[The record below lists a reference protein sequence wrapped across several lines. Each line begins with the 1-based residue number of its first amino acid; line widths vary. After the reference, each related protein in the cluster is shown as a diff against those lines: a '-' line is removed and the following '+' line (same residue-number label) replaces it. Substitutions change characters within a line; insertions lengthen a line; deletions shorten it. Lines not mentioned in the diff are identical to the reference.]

1 MSWFTDRGQT
11 RIIIITITTR
21 HRRRNMRAALCHH
34 YDVIR
39 SPDVIGHVTFRPL
52 GHFSKGGPN
61 EKNNP
66 LSPLVSEIY
75 YSASEMPT
83 FIASC
88 IHIAIHASMST
99 DNRECL
105 KLAARIPTF
114 IWRTTSA
121 ENLRRRVEKGRMVQT
136 AQLRH
141 PDFWKPLI
149 FPTMQTYDFIGEGNS
164 LPLCTKSQ
172 LNWS

>member
-1 MSWFTDRGQT
+1 MSWFTDNKPTRGQT

-136 AQLRH
+136 AQLLH
-141 PDFWKPLI
+141 ADFWKPCT
-149 FPTMQTYDFIGEGNS
+149 FPNYANTTLLEKGTACRCALS
-164 LPLCTKSQ
+164 PS
-172 LNWS
+172 